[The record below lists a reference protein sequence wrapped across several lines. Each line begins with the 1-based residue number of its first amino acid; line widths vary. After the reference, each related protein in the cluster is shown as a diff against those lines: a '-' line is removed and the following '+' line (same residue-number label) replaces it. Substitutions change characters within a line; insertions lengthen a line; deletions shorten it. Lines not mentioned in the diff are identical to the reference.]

1 MYSEFCY
8 AMQRFNGV
16 SGDVSAAR
24 KRIETSVSERIQCGS
39 LYKGLS
45 MAKNIEVVISS
56 LS

>member
-8 AMQRFNGV
+8 AMQRFNGL

-45 MAKNIEVVISS
+45 MAKNIEGVIYS